1 MKTYYL
7 DYTRND
13 YGENWRYKAERS
25 AQEAKVSSYTEVQS
39 LRKKLFELT
48 EMDEIVQWG
57 FDDKKQDRNIVDT
70 EFYKERKDWFKR
82 HCHGYYAWKPY
93 IIYDLLQNINENDM
107 VVYWDC
113 NPIYPYFTCSFK
125 PFLTYVDE
133 NYEMLVG
140 LQQFGLVQPRWTKP
154 ECFDL
159 MGCTDKKYTKHGC
172 KQIQATW
179 SIWKKTPKT
188 VEFVS
193 EWLYWCL
200 QENVVAHDVNAD
212 KVPGGRHRWEQS
224 ILTNLSVKYKCNAM
238 ASRRSGIR
246 LASHLGK
253 NLDRIAKNYEKCR
266 YIKL

>member
-1 MKTYYL
+1 MRTYYL

-13 YGENWRYKAERS
+13 YGENWRYKAEKS
-25 AQEAKVSSYTEVQS
+25 AQEAKVSSYTEVQC

-93 IIYDLLQNINENDM
+93 IIYDLLQNINENDI

-113 NPIYPYFTCSFK
+113 NPIYPNFTCSFK
-125 PFLTYVDE
+125 PFLNHIHE
-133 NYEMLVG
+133 NYEMLAG
-140 LQQFGLVQPRWTKP
+140 LQQFGLVNTKWTKP
-154 ECFDL
+154 ECFEL
-159 MGCTDKKYTKHGC
+159 MGCNDKKYTKYGC
-172 KQIQATW
+172 KQIQASW
-179 SIWKKTPKT
+179 SIWKKTTKSMQ
-188 VEFVS
+188 VVS
-193 EWLYWCL
+193 EWLNWCE
-200 QENVVAHDVNAD
+200 QEDVVACDVNATA
-212 KVPGGRHRWEQS
+212 KHRHDQS
-224 ILTNLSVKYKCNAM
+224 VLTNVAIKHNCTVL